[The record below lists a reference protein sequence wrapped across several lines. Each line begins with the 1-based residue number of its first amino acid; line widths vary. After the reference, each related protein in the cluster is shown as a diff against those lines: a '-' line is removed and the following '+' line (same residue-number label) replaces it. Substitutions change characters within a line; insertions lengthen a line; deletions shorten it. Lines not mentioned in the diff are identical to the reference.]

1 MAKSHGILFLRSALG
16 HGDDAAIH
24 RAPREDPI
32 VAKAFVVHARR
43 RSTAAKAGFGG
54 GIKAFPDAVA
64 SPGDAAASP

>member
-1 MAKSHGILFLRSALG
+1 MAKSHGILVLRSALG
-16 HGDDAAIH
+16 HGDDAAIR

-32 VAKAFVVHARR
+32 VAKTFVVHARR
-43 RSTAAKAGFGG
+43 RYTAAKAGFGG